1 MQLRLFLI
9 LLLLLLLWLASSHC
23 FTDTFTTA
31 CCRFKVWFFKVNIVT
46 CCPYSSVVPMAC
58 FSLPVSLLPPACSL
72 SACLWPASHLLLLN
86 GCMMGQHP
94 DSTVFPQCTPHCSVC
109 KLTSD
114 QSVCRCSRV
123 QGRWNCSCG
132 LFWIMWFGKDSGRF
146 QLLCLVMLV
155 CVWMSLAFYHWSKLI
170 QQFKT
175 WSIHCPS
182 VCLLILKAPIN
193 SQRRSFSFFDKRF
206 FKYICSDMLL
216 TNMPTRSML
225 LRAAF
230 RWTVMHLIVAMWIC
244 LHELWNSPLQ

>member
-1 MQLRLFLI
+1 MQLRLFLM
-9 LLLLLLLWLASSHC
+9 LLLWWLASSHC
-23 FTDTFTTA
+23 FTDSFTTA
-31 CCRFKVWFFKVNIVT
+31 CCRSEVWFFKVNIVT

-114 QSVCRCSRV
+114 QSVCRCSLV

-146 QLLCLVMLV
+146 QLLFLVLLV
-155 CVWMSLAFYHWSKLI
+155 CVCVDEFSFLSLI
-170 QQFKT
+170 
-175 WSIHCPS
+175 
-182 VCLLILKAPIN
+182 KADTTVQDLIN
-193 SQRRSFSFFDKRF
+193 SLSFCKFVDAKGPDKLTAKFFFILWQKIRS
-206 FKYICSDMLL
+206 
-216 TNMPTRSML
+216 
-225 LRAAF
+225 
-230 RWTVMHLIVAMWIC
+230 
-244 LHELWNSPLQ
+244 